1 MATAKK
7 KTEEKKTTYDFGE
20 KKEENI
26 NGKKIP
32 VEFHTPKYKEAK
44 NKATEL
50 LNSDKYKGVLE
61 PSDFWILVNTY
72 AQKTKAMY
80 SGFIISHDG
89 CLKINDVLEDK
100 LKFKPECMS
109 LDKEGYNNSLVYSYI
124 CPEQGLYEVGEVSK
138 DNCKND
144 YPYAMALK
152 RCFDRV
158 VLKNSRIAYSG
169 IYSDS
174 ESDEFLKRTD
184 ESESTPAEKPK
195 EAPKKTTTKATPKK
209 EQPKGGDLPIQ
220 ENQIEIIKK
229 LYTAEE
235 LVPLMKHIGKIK
247 ITELTLLEASSLIK
261 RKENQKVEAPV
272 EALQDDD
279 NYLD

>member
-1 MATAKK
+1 MPTAKSK
-7 KTEEKKTTYDFGE
+7 ETKTKTATYNFGE

-32 VEFHTPKYKEAK
+32 VEFHTPKYNEAK

-50 LNSDKYKGVLE
+50 LNSEKYKGVLE

-72 AQKTKAMY
+72 ANKTKAMY
-80 SGFIISHDG
+80 SGLIISHDG

-100 LKFKPECMS
+100 LRFKPECMS

-174 ESDEFLKRTD
+174 ESDEILKRTD
-184 ESESTPAEKPK
+184 ESESVPAEKPK

-209 EQPKGGDLPIQ
+209 EQPKGGDLPVQ

-229 LYTAEE
+229 LY
-235 LVPLMKHIGKIK
+235 PLSQTLI
-247 ITELTLLEASSLIK
+247 LTLLISY
-261 RKENQKVEAPV
+261 N
-272 EALQDDD
+272 LQ
-279 NYLD
+279 

>member
-1 MATAKK
+1 MPTAKSK
-7 KTEEKKTTYDFGE
+7 ETKTATYNFGE

-32 VEFHTPKYKEAK
+32 VEFHTPKYNEAK

-50 LNSDKYKGVLE
+50 LNSEKYKGVLE

-72 AQKTKAMY
+72 ANKTKAMY
-80 SGFIISHDG
+80 SGLIISHDG

-100 LKFKPECMS
+100 LRFKPECMS

-174 ESDEFLKRTD
+174 ESDE
-184 ESESTPAEKPK
+184 
-195 EAPKKTTTKATPKK
+195 
-209 EQPKGGDLPIQ
+209 I
-220 ENQIEIIKK
+220 
-229 LYTAEE
+229 
-235 LVPLMKHIGKIK
+235 
-247 ITELTLLEASSLIK
+247 
-261 RKENQKVEAPV
+261 
-272 EALQDDD
+272 
-279 NYLD
+279 

>member
-1 MATAKK
+1 MPTAKS
-7 KTEEKKTTYDFGE
+7 KTETKQAYDFGVI
-20 KKEENI
+20 KEENI

-80 SGFIISHDG
+80 SGLIISHDG

-144 YPYAMALK
+144 YPYSMGL
-152 RCFDRV
+152 
-158 VLKNSRIAYSG
+158 
-169 IYSDS
+169 
-174 ESDEFLKRTD
+174 
-184 ESESTPAEKPK
+184 
-195 EAPKKTTTKATPKK
+195 
-209 EQPKGGDLPIQ
+209 
-220 ENQIEIIKK
+220 
-229 LYTAEE
+229 
-235 LVPLMKHIGKIK
+235 
-247 ITELTLLEASSLIK
+247 
-261 RKENQKVEAPV
+261 
-272 EALQDDD
+272 
-279 NYLD
+279 

>member
-1 MATAKK
+1 MPTAKS
-7 KTEEKKTTYDFGE
+7 KTETKQAYDFGE

-72 AQKTKAMY
+72 ANKTKAMY
-80 SGFIISHDG
+80 SGLIISHDG
-89 CLKINDVLEDK
+89 CLKINDVLEEQ
-100 LKFKPECMS
+100 LKFKPECMN
-109 LDKEGYNNSLVYSYI
+109 LDKEGYNNSLVYSYM

-138 DNCKND
+138 ANCQNG
-144 YPYAMALK
+144 YPYAIALK

-158 VLKNSRIAYSG
+158 VLKNSKIAYSG

-174 ESDEFLKRTD
+174 ESEEFTKRIDE
-184 ESESTPAEKPK
+184 ETPTKEETPK
-195 EAPKKTTTKATPKK
+195 TTKKTPTQKGK
-209 EQPKGGDLPIQ
+209 EIMIQ
-220 ENQIEIIKK
+220 DSQVNIIKN
-229 LYTAEE
+229 LYKDDVEE
-235 LVPLMKHIGKIK
+235 LMALLKHIGKK
-247 ITELTLLEASSLIK
+247 KVDELTLLEASSLIK
-261 RKENQKVEAPV
+261 RKETPKEEIPN
-272 EALQDDD
+272 DDD